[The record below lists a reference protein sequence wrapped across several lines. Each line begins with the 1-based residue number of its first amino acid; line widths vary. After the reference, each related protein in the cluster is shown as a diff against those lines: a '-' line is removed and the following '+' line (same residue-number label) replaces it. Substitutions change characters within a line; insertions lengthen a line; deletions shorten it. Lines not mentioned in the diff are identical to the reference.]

1 MQTPCFNDNRH
12 QIKAKPVYNSSEDTN
27 GRLNMKIPSVFS
39 PIPCKPQSQC
49 SIFGVRGDPNTPY
62 TPFNRQDVFNKPSP
76 GNTGKAFKEN
86 AQPLSIFQQTSKGN
100 KITPGQFLR
109 VAKPLPGDGMV
120 SASPKNP
127 SSLYS
132 LFGGNPMNTSLLRRQ
147 TPK

>member
-1 MQTPCFNDNRH
+1 
-12 QIKAKPVYNSSEDTN
+12 
-27 GRLNMKIPSVFS
+27 MKIPSVFS

-76 GNTGKAFKEN
+76 GTGKAHKEN
-86 AQPLSIFQQTSKGN
+86 AQPLGIFTQNSKASN
-100 KITPGQFLR
+100 AKITPGQFLR
-109 VAKPLPGDGMV
+109 VAKPLPGEVMV

-127 SSLYS
+127 SNIYS
-132 LFGGNPMNTSLLRRQ
+132 LFGGNAMNTSLLRRQ